1 MMHHVKARF
10 PEHAEAIEARSL
22 GDSGFR
28 DLCHRYGRVVESL
41 LGLGQTDTD
50 PSTGETA
57 EDLKR
62 RRAALEEELL
72 LAINVNRP

>member
-1 MMHHVKARF
+1 MKHHVIARF

-28 DLCHRYGRVVESL
+28 ELCHRYGRVVESL
-41 LGLGQTDTD
+41 TGLGQSGKN
-50 PSTGETA
+50 PATGETV
-57 EDLKR
+57 EDLR
-62 RRAALEEELL
+62 RRQAALEEELL

>member
-1 MMHHVKARF
+1 MMHHVLSRF
-10 PEHAEAIEARSL
+10 PEHAETIEALSVS
-22 GDSGFR
+22 DSSFR

-41 LGLGQTDTD
+41 LGTGQAR
-50 PSTGETA
+50 SGETA
-57 EDLKR
+57 GESAVNLKQ